1 MTENQIHQMI
11 EEIQRRVQ
19 KTPHKVRLYE
29 DWFAAIRLLG
39 EDPGRRFAAYSLL
52 PKLRECIQG
61 AMAFGADPDE
71 AYRLYDLI
79 GKTYLYAARDDFDSY
94 CIYLEWKRT
103 PDKKFYQPR
112 RRVLYILA
120 QDLQDLADRKIDF
133 LGVSLPPR
141 VGKLLADDT
150 PVLTRAGWKNH
161 GDLVVGDEVI
171 APDGRFVK
179 VLAVHPKNVADVR
192 VHFTDGSYVDAHEN
206 HEWRVYNRHRG
217 RYETLETR
225 QMMGDYETGEPG
237 KRRHR
242 YFYQLPLRAPVEG
255 EHKDLPVEPYTLGAW
270 LGDGRNGN
278 PDICGAPS
286 DYAIVERIWADG
298 YEVSWETTHK
308 TTGVRYYGFR
318 SLRPGLQKL
327 GMCHSRRRTPKYIP
341 DMYLTASVEQR
352 LDLLAGLLDTDGC
365 LVRSEH
371 RYQFTT
377 SEPELRDSVV
387 ALVSSFGWRPCVRE
401 VAPYESSSGVCGK
414 LPVWTVSFNPT
425 CYIPCQLER
434 KQLREFSKQRKIAI
448 SGFERIDP
456 VPGNCITV
464 EGGLYCVGRTLI
476 PTHNSTICIF
486 FITWLM
492 GRNPDTA
499 NVMSGHSDKLTDGFY
514 NEVLNILTDE
524 DTYNWH
530 EIFPEYTWVDKSA
543 KNETINIGR
552 RKRFPSLTCRSIG
565 GTLTGAVEIGEQ
577 GVLYCD
583 DLVEDLEESLNLD
596 RLNAKYDAYLNQ
608 LKDRKK
614 QGAMELMVGT
624 RWNVFDPLG
633 RVQAQYADNPRYRFR
648 VIPALDEND
657 HSNFVYDYGVGFDD
671 AYYHDMRASIDQA
684 TWLAK
689 YQGNPVIREG
699 LLFPEDELKWYN
711 GVLPDGE
718 PDRKVMVMDIAW
730 GGGDFLA
737 APIAY
742 VYGSDVYIHDV
753 VFSDG
758 DKTVTK
764 PLVCGMIKRHQ
775 PHTMRGEA
783 NNGGDEYCESV
794 DSMLRADGYHV
805 NIRSQKAPNTQ
816 SKLSR
821 IIQYAPDIKNFYF
834 VDAKHSSPEYRKF
847 MQQVTLFTQMGKNPH
862 DDAPDSLA
870 MLADELLAGM
880 ARVEPMRRPF

>member
-1 MTENQIHQMI
+1 MMMTENQIHQMI

-94 CIYLEWKRT
+94 CIYLEWKRP

-141 VGKLLADDT
+141 VGK
-150 PVLTRAGWKNH
+150 
-161 GDLVVGDEVI
+161 
-171 APDGRFVK
+171 
-179 VLAVHPKNVADVR
+179 
-192 VHFTDGSYVDAHEN
+192 S
-206 HEWRVYNRHRG
+206 
-217 RYETLETR
+217 TL
-225 QMMGDYETGEPG
+225 
-237 KRRHR
+237 
-242 YFYQLPLRAPVEG
+242 
-255 EHKDLPVEPYTLGAW
+255 
-270 LGDGRNGN
+270 
-278 PDICGAPS
+278 
-286 DYAIVERIWADG
+286 
-298 YEVSWETTHK
+298 
-308 TTGVRYYGFR
+308 
-318 SLRPGLQKL
+318 
-327 GMCHSRRRTPKYIP
+327 
-341 DMYLTASVEQR
+341 
-352 LDLLAGLLDTDGC
+352 
-365 LVRSEH
+365 
-371 RYQFTT
+371 
-377 SEPELRDSVV
+377 
-387 ALVSSFGWRPCVRE
+387 
-401 VAPYESSSGVCGK
+401 
-414 LPVWTVSFNPT
+414 
-425 CYIPCQLER
+425 
-434 KQLREFSKQRKIAI
+434 
-448 SGFERIDP
+448 
-456 VPGNCITV
+456 
-464 EGGLYCVGRTLI
+464 
-476 PTHNSTICIF
+476 CIF

-583 DLVEDLEESLNLD
+583 DLVEDLEESLNMD